1 MAPLTQPIEHLQC
14 SSCLPDHCMK
24 EACVGQWSQGT
35 LVPVSAC
42 ADVGCVYG
50 YKLSNPGK
58 GKGGNGLREVNKL

>member
-1 MAPLTQPIEHLQC
+1 
-14 SSCLPDHCMK
+14 MK

-42 ADVGCVYG
+42 ADVGCVHG